1 MKIKDILDKKN
12 DELTIALSYLL
23 DKSKSFIYLNPDY
36 RLNDEEIEAVNNI
49 EDKLKEGQ
57 PLQYAIGH
65 WEFYG
70 LDLIVDDRALI
81 PRFETEILVEY
92 IINADVNKEKILDIG
107 TGTGA
112 ISLAL
117 AKNLDKT
124 SIIGVDISDKA
135 LALANENKVR
145 LKTDNVQFIKSD
157 LFNNI
162 NEKFDLIVSNPPYIS
177 EDDYKNLDDKLFLE
191 PKSALVGGV
200 DGLDFYREIIKKA
213 SDYLNIDGHLVF
225 EIGYDQKVAINNLL
239 IKSDF
244 KNIQNIKDYNGFD
257 RIIIAQKG

>member
-23 DKSKSFIYLNPDY
+23 DKSRSFIYLNPDY
-36 RLNDEEIEAVNNI
+36 RLNDEEIEAVINI

-92 IINADVNKEKILDIG
+92 IINSDINKEKILDIG

-135 LALANENKVR
+135 LALANENKLR
-145 LKTDNVQFIKSD
+145 LKADNVQFIKSD

-162 NEKFDLIVSNPPYIS
+162 NEKFDLILSNPPYIS
-177 EDDYKNLDDKLFLE
+177 ENDYKNLDDKLFLE

-200 DGLDFYREIIKKA
+200 DGLDFYRKIIMNA
-213 SDYLNIDGHLVF
+213 SNYLNVGGHLVF

>member
-36 RLNDEEIEAVNNI
+36 RLNDEEIEAVINI

>member
-145 LKTDNVQFIKSD
+145 LKADNVQFIKSD

-213 SDYLNIDGHLVF
+213 SNYLNIDGHLVF

>member
-36 RLNDEEIEAVNNI
+36 RLNDEEIEAINNI
-49 EDKLKEGQ
+49 EYKLKEGQ

-81 PRFETEILVEY
+81 PRFETEILIEY

-107 TGTGA
+107 TGSGA

-135 LALANENKVR
+135 LALANENKLR
-145 LKTDNVQFIKSD
+145 LKADNVQFIKSD